1 MILIIDNYDSFTYNI
16 FQYVGEINKDVI
28 IVKNDELS
36 IESIKQNNYSH
47 IIISPGPG
55 GPNESGKCIDIVK
68 HFYKEIPILGVCLG
82 HQVIGKAF
90 GASVIKNHD
99 IVHGKTSEIYNDN
112 SSVLYN
118 GVPSVFTA
126 TRYHSLIIE
135 KSSISNDFR
144 INSWLSDKTVMGLEH
159 KKYPLY
165 GVQYHPESIKTDY
178 GKLILNNFIKTQC
191 N

>member
-1 MILIIDNYDSFTYNI
+1 LILIIDNYDSFTYNI

-36 IESIKQNNYSH
+36 IESIKQNKYSH

-90 GASVIKNHD
+90 GASIIKNHD

>member
-36 IESIKQNNYSH
+36 IESIKQNKYSH

-118 GVPSVFTA
+118 GVP
-126 TRYHSLIIE
+126 
-135 KSSISNDFR
+135 
-144 INSWLSDKTVMGLEH
+144 
-159 KKYPLY
+159 
-165 GVQYHPESIKTDY
+165 
-178 GKLILNNFIKTQC
+178 
-191 N
+191 

>member
-16 FQYVGEINKDVI
+16 FQYVGEVNKDVI

-36 IESIKQNNYSH
+36 IESIKQNKYSH

>member
-1 MILIIDNYDSFTYNI
+1 LILIIDNYDSFTYNI
-16 FQYVGEINKDVI
+16 FQYVGEVNKDVI

-36 IESIKQNNYSH
+36 IESIKQNKYSH

>member
-36 IESIKQNNYSH
+36 IDSIKQNNYSH

-55 GPNESGKCIDIVK
+55 TPNESGKCIDIVK

-112 SSVLYN
+112 YSVLYN
-118 GVPSVFTA
+118 GIPSVFTA

>member
-16 FQYVGEINKDVI
+16 SQYVGEINKDVM

-36 IESIKQNNYSH
+36 IQSINENKYSH

-90 GASVIKNHD
+90 GASIIKNHD

>member
-55 GPNESGKCIDIVK
+55 TPNESGKCIDIVK

-118 GVPSVFTA
+118 GIPSVFTA

-165 GVQYHPESIKTDY
+165 GLQYHPESIKTDY

>member
-36 IESIKQNNYSH
+36 IESIKQNKYSH

-90 GASVIKNHD
+90 GASIIKNHD

>member
-1 MILIIDNYDSFTYNI
+1 MILIIDNYDSFTYNV

-36 IESIKQNNYSH
+36 IESIKQNKYSH

-118 GVPSVFTA
+118 GIPSVFTA

-135 KSSISNDFR
+135 KSSMSNDFR

>member
-1 MILIIDNYDSFTYNI
+1 MILIIDNYDSFTYNV

-36 IESIKQNNYSH
+36 IDSIKQNNYSH

-68 HFYKEIPILGVCLG
+68 HFYKETPILGVCLG

-118 GVPSVFTA
+118 GIPSVFTA

>member
-55 GPNESGKCIDIVK
+55 TPNESGKCIDIVK

-112 SSVLYN
+112 SSVLYD
-118 GVPSVFTA
+118 GIPSVFTA

>member
-36 IESIKQNNYSH
+36 IESIKQNKYSH

-90 GASVIKNHD
+90 GASIIKNHD

-118 GVPSVFTA
+118 GIPSVFTA

>member
-36 IESIKQNNYSH
+36 IESIKQNKYSH

-118 GVPSVFTA
+118 GIPSVFTA

>member
-1 MILIIDNYDSFTYNI
+1 MILIIDNYDSFTYNV
-16 FQYVGEINKDVI
+16 FQYIGEINKDVI

>member
-36 IESIKQNNYSH
+36 IDSIKQNNYSH

-55 GPNESGKCIDIVK
+55 TPNESGKCIDIVK

-118 GVPSVFTA
+118 GIPSVFTA

-135 KSSISNDFR
+135 KSSMINDFR
-144 INSWLSDKTVMGLEH
+144 SNSWLSDKTVMGLEH

>member
-1 MILIIDNYDSFTYNI
+1 MILIIDNYDSFTYNV
-16 FQYVGEINKDVI
+16 FQYIGEINKDVI

-36 IESIKQNNYSH
+36 IESIKQNKYSH

-118 GVPSVFTA
+118 GIPSVFTA

>member
-55 GPNESGKCIDIVK
+55 TPNESGKCIDIVK

-118 GVPSVFTA
+118 GIPSVFTA

>member
-55 GPNESGKCIDIVK
+55 APNESGKCIDIVK

-90 GASVIKNHD
+90 GASVIKSHD

-112 SSVLYN
+112 SSVLYD
-118 GVPSVFTA
+118 GIPSVFTA

>member
-1 MILIIDNYDSFTYNI
+1 LILIIDNYDSFTYNV

-36 IESIKQNNYSH
+36 IESIKQNKYSH

-118 GVPSVFTA
+118 GIPSVFTA

-135 KSSISNDFR
+135 KSSMSNDFR

>member
-1 MILIIDNYDSFTYNI
+1 LILIIDNYDSFTYNI

-55 GPNESGKCIDIVK
+55 TPNESGKCIDIVK

-118 GVPSVFTA
+118 GIPSVFTA

>member
-1 MILIIDNYDSFTYNI
+1 MILIIDNYDSFTYNV

-36 IESIKQNNYSH
+36 IESIKQNKYSH

-55 GPNESGKCIDIVK
+55 APNESGKCIDIVK

-118 GVPSVFTA
+118 GIPSVFTA

-135 KSSISNDFR
+135 KSSMSNDFR

>member
-1 MILIIDNYDSFTYNI
+1 MILIIDNYDSFTYNV
-16 FQYVGEINKDVI
+16 FQYIGEINKDVI

-36 IESIKQNNYSH
+36 IESIKQNKYSH

>member
-1 MILIIDNYDSFTYNI
+1 MILIIDNYDSFTYNV

-36 IESIKQNNYSH
+36 IESIKQNKYSH

-118 GVPSVFTA
+118 GIPSVFTA

>member
-36 IESIKQNNYSH
+36 IESIKQNKYSH